1 MVMKVQLTQSSHFA
15 WQCTSQ
21 WRNIKTQT
29 MVTSTNFCLTV
40 NPQLEIRWALVTVHM
55 EMCSMR
61 AYKPGT
67 LLSPIQKCQ
76 ITQRNLKNLPQPET
90 SSSAIAERPRNARV
104 ISIRKISKW
113 NFWVTLC
120 RGA

>member
-1 MVMKVQLTQSSHFA
+1 
-15 WQCTSQ
+15 
-21 WRNIKTQT
+21 

-113 NFWVTLC
+113 NF
-120 RGA
+120 